1 MSTSRNYKI
10 LKLTIPEGSNVSP
23 GFSVADKAV
32 INLAVETGNT
42 ASFSLQAW
50 TGLDSDDWAD
60 LTSPKQ
66 ATNKIVDFEDDLTK
80 IYPMGF
86 LRVKIAQNAGS
97 DMSITAHIKS

>member
-10 LKLTIPEGSNVSP
+10 LKITIPAGSQTTP
-23 GFSVADKAV
+23 GFSVADKAA
-32 INLAVETGNT
+32 INLTVESGNT

-50 TGLDSDDWAD
+50 TGLAEDDWVD

-66 ATNKIVDFEDDLTK
+66 ASNRIVDFEDDLTK

-86 LRVKIAQNAGS
+86 LRVKITQNAVS
-97 DMSITAHIKS
+97 DMPLTAHIKS